1 LPGFHLVKLVLRR
14 DPGTNVPGM
23 PKPRRPEPLPQP
35 HDALFKWAFSQR
47 DHAIGLLRAALPAA
61 LSAAIDWRSLRLE
74 QGSFVDRALRHRHG
88 DLVFSARIRGKTVYF
103 HALVEQQRDVD
114 PLMVFRM
121 GVYMMRL
128 WEQLVRDDRTLKEL
142 PPILP
147 IVVHHSEGGWT
158 AATAFQDLVVMDE
171 AVRPA
176 LLPFV
181 PRFELRLIDLGGGR
195 AGDLVEQALTALGR
209 VVLWCLSVAGDDA
222 RFERDIERIGRAL
235 DEVLLAKDGLAALGV
250 LLRYLAATHQRIGAE
265 KVGEILESA
274 TGTEVRQVIITWLD
288 VVEERGRVEGRVE
301 GRTEGQ
307 ARLLRKLLTVRFGA
321 LPASARG
328 KIADADEATL
338 SRWGVR
344 LLTAETLD
352 EVFDDARRA
361 PPSSRPSPSSPARAS
376 KTRARVRRSPA

>member
-1 LPGFHLVKLVLRR
+1 MTEPRRR
-14 DPGTNVPGM
+14 D
-23 PKPRRPEPLPQP
+23 RLPQP
-35 HDALFKWAFSQR
+35 HDAFFKWAFSQR
-47 DHAIGLLRAALPAA
+47 EHAVGLLRAALPKA
-61 LSAAIDWRSLRLE
+61 LSAAIDWGTLRLE

-88 DLVFSARIRGKTVYF
+88 DLVFSARIREKTVYF
-103 HALVEQQRDVD
+103 HALVEQQRDVE

-121 GVYMMRL
+121 VVYMFRL
-128 WEQLVRDDRTLKEL
+128 WEQLVRDEPSLKEL
-142 PPILP
+142 PPIIP
-147 IVVHHSEGGWT
+147 IVVHHSEAGWM
-158 AATAFQDLVVMDE
+158 AATAFQDLVPMD
-171 AVRPA
+171 ASVRPV

-181 PRFELRLIDLGGGR
+181 PQFELRLIDLGGGR
-195 AGDLVEQALTALGR
+195 AGDLVERALTALGQ

-222 RFERDIERIGRAL
+222 RFEREIERIGQAL

-265 KVGEILESA
+265 RVGEILESA
-274 TGTEVRQVIITWLD
+274 TGPEVRDVIITWLD
-288 VVEERGRVEGRVE
+288 KVEARGRMEGRVE

-321 LPASARG
+321 LPASARAR
-328 KIADADEATL
+328 IAEADEATL

-352 EVFDDARRA
+352 EVFGEVRRA
-361 PPSSRPSPSSPARAS
+361 APSSRPSSSRPSSSSPRVA

>member
-1 LPGFHLVKLVLRR
+1 
-14 DPGTNVPGM
+14 M
-23 PKPRRPEPLPQP
+23 PKPRRPDPLSQP

-47 DHAIGLLRAALPAA
+47 EHAVGLLRAALPRELADV
-61 LSAAIDWRSLRLE
+61 IDWGTLRLE

-121 GVYMMRL
+121 GVYMFRL
-128 WEQLVRDDRTLKEL
+128 WEQLVRDEPALKEL
-142 PPILP
+142 PPIIP
-147 IVVHHSEGGWT
+147 IVVHHSEAGWT
-158 AATAFQDLVVMDE
+158 AATAFQDLVPMD
-171 AVRPA
+171 ATVRPR
-176 LLPFV
+176 LSPFV
-181 PRFELRLIDLGGGR
+181 PQFELRLIDLGGGR
-195 AGDLVEQALTALGR
+195 AGDLVERALTALGQ

-222 RFERDIERIGRAL
+222 RFEREIERIGQAL

-274 TGTEVRQVIITWLD
+274 TGSEVRDVIITWLD
-288 VVEERGRVEGRVE
+288 KVEERGRVEGRMEGRVE
-301 GRTEGQ
+301 GRMEGQ
-307 ARLLRKLLTVRFGA
+307 ARLLRKLLTARFGA
-321 LPASARG
+321 LPASART

-352 EVFDDARRA
+352 EVFGEVRRAA
-361 PPSSRPSPSSPARAS
+361 PPSRPSSSSPRVA